1 MATQSASVIPQLGGM
16 LRYWRQER
24 GKSQLDLSLD
34 TGISQRHLS
43 FVESGRSIPS
53 RDFLSIVSDALNI
66 PLRERNVL
74 LLASGY
80 APLYSEQSLDA
91 DQMAIVTRA
100 IDRMLQ
106 QHEPHPAL
114 VLDRHWNV
122 IRTNEAAPR
131 FFGSF
136 VDLEAR
142 PRPRNLLD
150 LMFDP
155 AGMRP
160 FVEEWEEV
168 AAGLLQRVR
177 REAVGQVIDA
187 GLAELLER
195 LHKYPGVA
203 GLKPPLAPQIPVL
216 PITFRRG
223 DERFSYFSLI
233 TTVGTPQCITAQELR
248 VECMFPSYA
257 NGTLARSVG
266 EIGGDLDRRLL
277 GGGDGG
283 GEQESGCDSEA
294 ADGHERRCPLWGRV

>member
-1 MATQSASVIPQLGGM
+1 MATQSASAVPQLGEL

-43 FVESGRSIPS
+43 FVESGRSAPS

-80 APLYSEQSLDA
+80 APQYSEQSMDA
-91 DQMAIVTRA
+91 EQMAIVTRA

-142 PRPRNLLD
+142 PKPRNLLD

-160 FVEEWEEV
+160 FVEEWEKV

-177 REAVGQVIDA
+177 REAVGQVVDA
-187 GLAELLER
+187 RLAEA
-195 LHKYPGVA
+195 A
-203 GLKPPLAPQIPVL
+203 GAAAQVS
-216 PITFRRG
+216 RRC
-223 DERFSYFSLI
+223 SI
-233 TTVGTPQCITAQELR
+233 
-248 VECMFPSYA
+248 
-257 NGTLARSVG
+257 
-266 EIGGDLDRRLL
+266 
-277 GGGDGG
+277 
-283 GEQESGCDSEA
+283 EA
-294 ADGHERRCPLWGRV
+294 AAGPSEPCATHYLSARG